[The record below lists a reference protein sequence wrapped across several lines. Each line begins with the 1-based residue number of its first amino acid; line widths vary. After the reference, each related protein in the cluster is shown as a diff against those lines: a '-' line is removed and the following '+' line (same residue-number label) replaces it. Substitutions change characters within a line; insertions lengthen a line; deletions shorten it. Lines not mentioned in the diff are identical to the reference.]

1 MKKADVLHN
10 GKRLFSCQIYDTF
23 FSRLRGLMFRKPLE
37 RDEGIILKF
46 DSEQRIDLHM
56 LFVFFPIDMI
66 WIRDGKIVKI
76 ERNVKPFKPFIQGEM
91 ADSIIEIRAGN
102 ARNLR
107 IGEKLIF

>member
-1 MKKADVLHN
+1 MKRGDVFHN
-10 GKRLFSCQIYDTF
+10 GKKLFSCKINDTF
-23 FSRLRGLMFRKPLE
+23 FSRLRGLMFRKPLGKN
-37 RDEGIILKF
+37 EGIILKF

-76 ERNVKPFKPFIQGEM
+76 ERNARQFKPFIKGEI
-91 ADSIIEIRAGN
+91 ADAVLEVPVGTAID
-102 ARNLR
+102 LR